1 MSSSP
6 NLVKDLVIA
15 ITGASQGVG
24 LAAAKVLVD
33 RGARVALIA
42 RNQEALDKACAV
54 LNENASTPRA
64 KGFAV
69 DVGNHDAVQK
79 TFADIHAAFGQL
91 DGLVNNAGLARP
103 NKICDTD
110 PQELALQLTTN
121 IGGVIYCC
129 KAAYPYLKQSSNPRI
144 LNISSASARSR
155 LEISHLGVYSA
166 SKCAVDRLSDELRD
180 EVRED
185 GIAVTVLSPGA
196 TATDFAAG
204 WDTKKLMKAF
214 RSWTKKS
221 KYFDGYMEAQYVGQ
235 AIADCFNF
243 PKGVCIDFIEIRP
256 NKLEE
261 KPVF

>member
-1 MSSSP
+1 MSSSFP
-6 NLVKDLVIA
+6 LTQDLVIA

-24 LAAAKVLVD
+24 LATAKVLVE
-33 RGARVALIA
+33 RGARVALLA
-42 RNQEALDKACAV
+42 RNAAALDKACAA
-54 LNENASTPRA
+54 LNEGSPTPRA

-69 DVGNHDAVQK
+69 DVGDHDAVQK
-79 TFADIHAAFGQL
+79 TFADIHGAFGQL
-91 DGLVNNAGLARP
+91 DGIVNNAGVARP

-110 PQELALQLTTN
+110 PQELLLQLTTN

-129 KAAYPYLKQSSNPRI
+129 KAAYPYLKQSRNPRI
-144 LNISSASARSR
+144 VNISSASARSR
-155 LEISHLGVYSA
+155 LEICHLGVYSA

-180 EVRED
+180 EVRAD

-214 RSWTKKS
+214 RAWTQKS
-221 KYFDGYMEAQYVGQ
+221 KYFDGYMEAQHVGQ
-235 AIADCFNF
+235 AIADCFNY
-243 PKGVCIDFIEIRP
+243 PKGVSIDFMEIRP